1 MRPMLKYLTAAC
13 TAAMLLACADAV
25 QRHANPLVSAQ
36 AMADEAYAI
45 ARSQHLALRFA
56 DADTSYRAAL
66 AAMPGHVPTRNGMA
80 AMKAEQGDLDGA
92 IALWRDLATDAAGEA
107 GAANAYLFSNLGH
120 AYFLKGDNKAAL
132 AALEKAC
139 VLDPLNHRAW
149 QRLSAVLDKVGQKA
163 RAARMARQAATLRSH
178 DFSADYAVAERSGV
192 AAIDFAV
199 KSAEQ
204 GGSSGT
210 EESWD
215 RVDVREQEAGVFVL
229 SRIRADQVRAAA
241 APFDLP
247 GAALE
252 NRITIGADGMAT
264 LEIRNGNG
272 INGAARALAGKMGD
286 PSLRVVRLSNHK
298 GYGVQRTRVEYRP
311 AYRAAAEKLA
321 ARVGTTRVVAAGAA
335 GLGAADL
342 RLIIGRDLR
351 APKSDVAVPTAQKV
365 AQPAAPALAARQK
378 EPPKS
383 S

>member
-66 AAMPGHVPTRNGMA
+66 AAMPSHVPTRNGMA
-80 AMKAEQGDLDGA
+80 ALKAEQGDLDGA
-92 IALWRDLATDAAGEA
+92 IALWQGLASSEA
-107 GAANAYLFSNLGH
+107 EQGGAANAYLFSNLGH

-149 QRLSAVLDKVGQKA
+149 QRLSGVLDKAGQKA

-178 DFSADYAVAERSGV
+178 DFSADYAVAGRGGV

-199 KSAEQ
+199 KAAEQ
-204 GGSSGT
+204 DG
-210 EESWD
+210 EQWD
-215 RVDVREQEAGVFVL
+215 RIDISEAQAGVFVL
-229 SRIRADQVRAAA
+229 SRIRADQVRAAS

-311 AYRAAAEKLA
+311 AYLAAAEKLA
-321 ARVGTTRVVAAGAA
+321 ARVGTTRVVAAGAT
-335 GLGAADL
+335 GPGAADL

-351 APKSDVAVPTAQKV
+351 APSAVLAV
-365 AQPAAPALAARQK
+365 PAAPALALRPK

>member
-80 AMKAEQGDLDGA
+80 ALKAEQGDLDGA
-92 IALWRDLATDAAGEA
+92 IALWQDLATTEAGEA

-149 QRLSAVLDKVGQKA
+149 QRLSAVLDKAGQKA

-178 DFSADYAVAERSGV
+178 DFSADYAVAERGGV
-192 AAIDFAV
+192 AAIDVAV

-204 GGSSGT
+204 DGQ
-210 EESWD
+210 SWD

-321 ARVGTTRVVAAGAA
+321 ARVGTIRVVAAGAA
-335 GLGAADL
+335 GPGAADL

-351 APKSDVAVPTAQKV
+351 APTAGPALPAAQK
-365 AQPAAPALAARQK
+365 AAPPAAPALALRQK